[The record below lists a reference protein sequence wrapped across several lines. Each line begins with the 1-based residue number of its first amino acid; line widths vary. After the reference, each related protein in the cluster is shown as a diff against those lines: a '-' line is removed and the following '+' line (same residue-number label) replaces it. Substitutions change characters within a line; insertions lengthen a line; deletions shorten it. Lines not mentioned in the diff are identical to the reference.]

1 MPMTSHSAMTSTFRP
16 PAYQSNSV
24 NMYSPACTRVHTTAH
39 TVGYI
44 WREYEAVETSICWT
58 RQSQT
63 SYFAPVL
70 PNGKSLEQY
79 VLFLPPALSEIGASK
94 ALCSKRPTNI
104 IMWPADVAELSVD
117 GWQPNEDDVV
127 TQSQRLVPSVLSDTA
142 EQCRPGVDAS
152 SCRVCTWRTQ
162 PRQASEDRRV
172 VAASDHGRTSSCH
185 WPLALPHSTLV
196 VVCW

>member
-24 NMYSPACTRVHTTAH
+24 NIYSPACTRVHTTAN

-79 VLFLPPALSEIGASK
+79 VLFLPPA
-94 ALCSKRPTNI
+94 
-104 IMWPADVAELSVD
+104 
-117 GWQPNEDDVV
+117 
-127 TQSQRLVPSVLSDTA
+127 QSQRLVQA
-142 EQCRPGVDAS
+142 KRYAANARPTLLCDPP
-152 SCRVCTWRTQ
+152 TWRNCQLMAGNQTKMMSWRSLRDWC
-162 PRQASEDRRV
+162 P
-172 VAASDHGRTSSCH
+172 
-185 WPLALPHSTLV
+185 
-196 VVCW
+196 VCCQCAVPVPYGYV